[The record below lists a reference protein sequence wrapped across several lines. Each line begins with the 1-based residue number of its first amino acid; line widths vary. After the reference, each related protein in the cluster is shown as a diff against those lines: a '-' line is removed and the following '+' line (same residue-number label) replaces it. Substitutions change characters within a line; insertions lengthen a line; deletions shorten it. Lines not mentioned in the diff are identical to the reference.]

1 VTKSERTRKYIIE
14 KTAPVFNKQGF
25 YGTSLTALEEAT
37 GLSKGSLYGN
47 FSDKEE
53 MAMEVFRYSVEQ
65 TKAEF
70 AKRIAAK
77 STAKEK
83 LIAFFACFA
92 TYVFDPPIPGGC
104 PIQNNAVEADDNNP
118 TMKKAV
124 AAEIENIISY
134 IARLLDEGKKQME
147 FRLDI
152 KSRELAF
159 IFFTSIEGAIMVS
172 RALTSDTPMKAVI
185 KHNKEILEQ
194 ISL

>member
-1 VTKSERTRKYIIE
+1 MTKSERTRKYIIE

-25 YGTSLTALEEAT
+25 SGTSLTALEEAT

-53 MAMEVFRYSVEQ
+53 MAMEVFRYSVAY

-70 AKRIAAK
+70 AKIITTK
-77 STAKEK
+77 NTAKEK

-104 PIQNNAVEADDNNP
+104 PIQNNAIEADDNNP
-118 TMKKAV
+118 AMKKAV
-124 AAEIENIISY
+124 AAEIESIISY
-134 IARLLDEGKKQME
+134 IARLLDEGKKQQE
-147 FRLDI
+147 FKSDI

-172 RALTSDTPMKAVI
+172 RATASDTSMKAVI
-185 KHNKEILEQ
+185 RHNKEILEQ